1 MQGMT
6 TEKHGAAERLLREL
20 IRSPKFK
27 ASLRVLTA
35 NIDPATASGL
45 ARTLLWEDAE
55 TFMGTVS
62 LLPALVNFQVALAK
76 GIAERL
82 NSLPPDILAAFLM
95 QLVEK
100 VDFAAAEEAVAEFKT
115 VLDKL
120 APVLD
125 KIRESSSG
133 VLARARE

>member
-1 MQGMT
+1 MQEMVM
-6 TEKHGAAERLLREL
+6 ERRGAAERLLREL

-62 LLPALVNFQVALAK
+62 VLPALINFQTAFAR
-76 GIAERL
+76 GIAEQL
-82 NSLPPDILAAFLM
+82 NSFPPDILAAFML

-100 VDFAAAEEAVAEFKT
+100 VDFAAMEEAVKEFKT
-115 VLDKL
+115 VFEKL
-120 APVLD
+120 APVLERL
-125 KIRESSSG
+125 KESSSG
-133 VLARARE
+133 VLAQARE

>member
-20 IRSPKFK
+20 IRSPKFT

>member
-1 MQGMT
+1 MQET
-6 TEKHGAAERLLREL
+6 AIEKHGAAERLLREL

-62 LLPALVNFQVALAK
+62 LLPAIINFQAALARD
-76 GIAERL
+76 IAAQL
-82 NSLPPDILAAFLM
+82 NSMPPDILVAFM
-95 QLVEK
+95 GQLAEK
-100 VDFAAAEEAVAEFKT
+100 IDFAAAEEAVKEFKMA
-115 VLDKL
+115 LDRL
-120 APVLD
+120 APVMEKL
-125 KIRESSSG
+125 KESSSG
-133 VLARARE
+133 LIARARE

>member
-1 MQGMT
+1 MQET
-6 TEKHGAAERLLREL
+6 AIEKHGAAERLLREL

-62 LLPALVNFQVALAK
+62 LLPAIINFQVALARD
-76 GIAERL
+76 IAAQL
-82 NSLPPDILAAFLM
+82 NSMPPDILVAFM
-95 QLVEK
+95 GQLAEK
-100 VDFAAAEEAVAEFKT
+100 IDFAAAEEAVREFK
-115 VLDKL
+115 VALDRL
-120 APVLD
+120 APVMEKL
-125 KIRESSSG
+125 KESSSG
-133 VLARARE
+133 LFARARE

>member
-1 MQGMT
+1 MLET
-6 TEKHGAAERLLREL
+6 VTDKHGVAERLLREL

-62 LLPALVNFQVALAK
+62 MLPALINFQVALAR
-76 GIAERL
+76 GIAEQL
-82 NSLPPDILAAFLM
+82 NSFPPDILAAFLM

-100 VDFAAAEEAVAEFKT
+100 IDFAAAGEAVKEFKT
-115 VLDKL
+115 VLEKL
-120 APVLD
+120 APVVERI
-125 KIRESSSG
+125 KESSAG
-133 VLARARE
+133 VLAEARE

>member
-1 MQGMT
+1 MQETATG
-6 TEKHGAAERLLREL
+6 KHGAAERLLREL

-62 LLPALVNFQVALAK
+62 LLPGIINFQVALAR
-76 GIAERL
+76 GIAEQL
-82 NSLPPDILAAFLM
+82 NSFPPDILAAFLM

-100 VDFAAAEEAVAEFKT
+100 VDFAAVEEAVKEFKT
-115 VLDKL
+115 VLGKL
-120 APVLD
+120 APVVERL
-125 KIRESSSG
+125 KESSAG
-133 VLARARE
+133 LLAQVGE

>member
-1 MQGMT
+1 MET
-6 TEKHGAAERLLREL
+6 RGAAERLLREL

-62 LLPALVNFQVALAK
+62 VLPALINFQTAFAR
-76 GIAERL
+76 GIAEQL
-82 NSLPPDILAAFLM
+82 NSFPPDILAAFML

-100 VDFAAAEEAVAEFKT
+100 VDFAAMEEAVKEFKT
-115 VLDKL
+115 VFEKL
-120 APVLD
+120 APVLERL
-125 KIRESSSG
+125 KESSSG
-133 VLARARE
+133 VLAQARE